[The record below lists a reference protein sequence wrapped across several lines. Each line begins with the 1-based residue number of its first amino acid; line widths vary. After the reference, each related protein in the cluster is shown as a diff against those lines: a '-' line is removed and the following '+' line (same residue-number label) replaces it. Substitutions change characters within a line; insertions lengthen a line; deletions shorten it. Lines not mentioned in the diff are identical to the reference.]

1 MAEMHRDQCRRAAAA
16 CVELA
21 RAMPDAERE
30 AVLLMRAQEW
40 LKLAYSQYNDLFEEE
55 LTEFNEQQMASRPHA
70 EPMQDRPAT
79 VSIPLQQQPMQQQQS
94 KTRASKDRAEDCVHA
109 HHRQ

>member
-30 AVLLMRAQEW
+30 AVLLERAQEW
-40 LKLAYSQYNDLFEEE
+40 LKLAYSQYNDLFEEQ
-55 LTEFNEQQMASRPHA
+55 LSEFNQQQMASRSNA
-70 EPMQDRPAT
+70 EATQDRAT
-79 VSIPLQQQPMQQQQS
+79 VSIPMQRQPMQQQQS
-94 KTRASKDRAEDCVHA
+94 KTKES
-109 HHRQ
+109 